1 VPREAVRGPARPAG
15 GNCYRCPTPFFPS
28 WLVDG
33 ALVVAAEVGL
43 AALIYAIAAFTG
55 LA

>member
-1 VPREAVRGPARPAG
+1 VRGPARPAG